1 MIILKAI
8 QIHSLRMCNE
18 NETRLLRKNFYCK
31 YNFYHTIKIC
41 RTITF
46 KKITLDL
53 SYDNHNR
60 KNLRLYLQM
69 FVKSATDFD
78 HCRIVPLIYG

>member
-1 MIILKAI
+1 M
-8 QIHSLRMCNE
+8 
-18 NETRLLRKNFYCK
+18 
-31 YNFYHTIKIC
+31 
-41 RTITF
+41 ITF

-53 SYDNHNR
+53 SYDNHNQ